1 MHIDTLPDHQQNLAR
16 WRELCADPELA
27 RLSYRIETDRLGR
40 IIMSPPPHFD
50 HTWRAAKINRLLR
63 EYLPQGEV
71 LGETPLSTS
80 DGVKVMDVAWV
91 SAQYT
96 RLLEA
101 ERPVALVH
109 APEICIEVISPSNT
123 PEEMAEK
130 RALYFEAGAREVW
143 ICELDR
149 RMSFYCGGDLCEDS
163 ELCSRF
169 PKQL

>member
-1 MHIDTLPDHQQNLAR
+1 MHIDTLPDHRRNLVR
-16 WRELCADPELA
+16 WNELATDPTLA
-27 RLSYRIETDRLGR
+27 RLPFRIETDRLGR

-63 EYLPQGEV
+63 EYLSQGEV

-80 DGVKVMDVAWV
+80 DGVKVMDLAWV
-91 SAQYT
+91 SAEYAQ
-96 RLLEA
+96 LLEA

-123 PEEMAEK
+123 AEEIAEK

-143 ICELDR
+143 ICELDGR
-149 RMSFYCGGDLCEDS
+149 LSFYCGGDLCEDS
-163 ELCSRF
+163 EICSRF